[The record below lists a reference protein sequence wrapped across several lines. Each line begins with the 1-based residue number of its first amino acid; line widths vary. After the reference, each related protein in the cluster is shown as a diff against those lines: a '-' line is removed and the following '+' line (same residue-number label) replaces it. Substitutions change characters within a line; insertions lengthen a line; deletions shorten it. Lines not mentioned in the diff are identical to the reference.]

1 MSMAEDRTPA
11 DPDRPERDVARARQR
26 SRSVVMA
33 VALVVLA
40 ILMFAITIAKMALKP

>member
-1 MSMAEDRTPA
+1 MSMPEDRAPQ
-11 DPDRPERDVARARQR
+11 DPNLSDRDITRARQR

-33 VALVVLA
+33 IALVVLA